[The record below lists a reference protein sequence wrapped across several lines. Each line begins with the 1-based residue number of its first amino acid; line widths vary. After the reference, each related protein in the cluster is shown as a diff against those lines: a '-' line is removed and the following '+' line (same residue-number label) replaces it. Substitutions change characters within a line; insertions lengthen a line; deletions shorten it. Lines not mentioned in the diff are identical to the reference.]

1 MKKVAPCLSVG
12 MGFTCSSGACQPIAA
27 SANKTTSVQIQASL
41 MISAIFI
48 HGVSPFYRSRP
59 FDLEPSFAHLGSVGD
74 GSGRD
79 DSEHAD
85 KGYYIKLFCLYM
97 RWLEFSILHRV

>member
-12 MGFTCSSGACQPIAA
+12 MGFPCSSGACQPIAA

-48 HGVSPFYRSRP
+48 HVASPSYRSRP

-85 KGYYIKLFCLYM
+85 KGYYIK
-97 RWLEFSILHRV
+97 